1 LTAEAVVIHK
11 GSSQPEPLMKL
22 PRTAAEVLENHVV
35 LELECIDRMYLNV
48 YVPNLQRDL
57 GVVSFFRYHRGFP
70 FASGAL
76 MAPMTEAFVA
86 RIHAYAEKNA
96 IPVVT
101 FEKGQRKDD
110 IAKEYRDRLAGEEGV
125 YLIGK
130 AQEKARVWRTESR
143 RNPKTGAR
151 YPWLVWSTAMV
162 NQYYFYAVD
171 RDFGPFFLKFCSYFP
186 YTAKLCLNGHEYLK
200 RQLEKHH
207 VEYEAL
213 DNGLARCSDV
223 PLAQSIADGLSAEL
237 IDALLRKWLRRV
249 PHPYTRKDR
258 QAGYR
263 YDISI
268 LQAEFSLTQML
279 DRPLSGRALFEDII
293 RQNLDLGRPDQVHL
307 IFDRRILSTTPS
319 RFRTRVITEGV
330 TPTLHIDYKRSR
342 IKQYHKESRALRTE
356 TTINDPRDF
365 DVGKRLKNLPAL
377 REIGFSA
384 NRRLL
389 DIETCDRDCILGEA
403 AFAQL
408 QAPLVLG
415 SQRVSALRFGE
426 RRTLAVLGALTLF
439 YLHTVDFRNA
449 DLKLRLA
456 QLLGLGVEAFS
467 MGRMSYELRRL
478 RLRGLIE
485 RIPKTHRYRVTPL
498 GRRTAVFLTRL
509 HAHLFTPALA
519 EITEQAPPNRPLRNA
534 LDNLDRLVADQVRR
548 LAA

>member
-1 LTAEAVVIHK
+1 
-11 GSSQPEPLMKL
+11 MKL
-22 PRTAAEVLENHVV
+22 PHTAAEVLEHHVV

-48 YVPNLQRDL
+48 YVPDLQRDL
-57 GVVSFFRYHRGFP
+57 GVVSFFRYHRGLP

-86 RIHAYAEKNA
+86 KIQAFVEKHS

-110 IAKEYRDRLAGEEGV
+110 VAKEYRDRFPGDEGV

-143 RNPKTGAR
+143 RNPETGAR

-200 RQLEKHH
+200 RHLAQANIA
-207 VEYEAL
+207 YEAL
-213 DNGLARCSDV
+213 DNGIARCSD
-223 PLAQSIADGLSAEL
+223 
-237 IDALLRKWLRRV
+237 IDAAQTIAHALSPQRIDGLLRKWLRRL

-268 LQAEFSLTQML
+268 LQAEFSLTQVL
-279 DRPLSGRALFEDII
+279 DRPLSGRALFEDVI

-307 IFDRRILSTTPS
+307 IFDRRILPRTPS

-330 TPTLHIDYKRSR
+330 TPTLHVDYKRSR
-342 IKQYHKESRALRTE
+342 IKQYHKEGRALRTE

-365 DVGKRLKNLPAL
+365 DVGKRLKNLPQL
-377 REIGFSA
+377 REIGFRA

-389 DIETCDRDCILGEA
+389 DVETCDRDCILGEET
-403 AFAQL
+403 FQQL
-408 QAPLVLG
+408 QGPLVVG
-415 SQRVSALRFGE
+415 TQRVAALRFGE
-426 RRTLAVLGALTLF
+426 RRTLALLGALTLF
-439 YLHTVDFRNA
+439 YLHAVDFRNA

-456 QLLGLGVEAFS
+456 QLLGLDIDDVSA
-467 MGRMSYELRRL
+467 GRMSYELRRL
-478 RLRGLIE
+478 RLRRLIE
-485 RIPKTHRYRVTPL
+485 RIPGSHRYRVTPL
-498 GRRTAVFLTRL
+498 GRRTAIFLTRL
-509 HAHLFTPALA
+509 YAHLFTPALA
-519 EITEQAPPNRPLRNA
+519 ALADGRPLRQA
-534 LDNLDRLVADQVRR
+534 LDKLDRIVAEQARR